1 MKEKKD
7 WGKYLKN
14 ESFFYGEEKQRGK
27 RRKLFGEGKYHDGG
41 TSHTVTQTNR
51 HCEDRARTLDS
62 EFTFLAIKSSS
73 HLGAF
78 GSIS

>member
-1 MKEKKD
+1 MKAFFMEKK
-7 WGKYLKN
+7 N
-14 ESFFYGEEKQRGK
+14 GEEK
-27 RRKLFGEGKYHDGG
+27 GG
-41 TSHTVTQTNR
+41 NYLVKENITMAEPVTQSNR